1 MEKEIKLYTYVD
13 GINDTPFPNER
24 EQIVIANFK
33 YDANRMGD
41 APSIEATA
49 MHRLCLDNLWT
60 DNVYA
65 EFNGEK
71 YFIMN
76 TPSSNKSNED
86 ERYEHELILKSERE
100 VLNHVYFIDAV
111 QGDSGQ
117 DQVKSNS
124 TKVQFMGD
132 IKQFVERLNASLS
145 YTKMEYTAVIDEDI
159 TSEDKMVEFEDQY
172 VLQAL
177 QEIYNVYE
185 LPYYFDGKT
194 IHVGYEKNAITTPFK
209 YGYDEAL
216 LSVSK
221 ENANYKVVNRC
232 SGYGSEE
239 NIPYYYPNN
248 SPKGDASVKVVSGN
262 ISAGKFVIYDYEKFV
277 ANMSPTDTCS
287 VRKEQDGDIYKFV
300 WSVGGKDIELSDI
313 GIRLASGVIP
323 IGNESFTQTLEAQI
337 PYSQYL
343 MPPVY
348 RETKGKE
355 RFYNAK
361 NDTYPVP
368 DGEGYY
374 IFENEYSEK
383 NPDEMIVE
391 FSDIKPT
398 IKGITNSQGQRIDM
412 FLDFAYDQNDNDEVD
427 SEGNYVHP
435 YFFAKLRKTNGD
447 FGFNL
452 FDHASEDQTMQIS
465 FTSGVCGSCTFEI
478 GVGEETNQNI
488 VQVDDSGNLKRDENG
503 NVLWGNQSPQPR
515 QNDTGNYEVWI
526 ALKKDDTTYTNI
538 MPNVSM
544 DLKPSTSDKFVI
556 LGINLPQAYITAA
569 EEKLK
574 DSIIKYMFMNNS
586 EKFNFSIKFSRI
598 YFTEHPEV
606 LEKLNEN
613 ARLLVEYNGEE
624 YTFYVDNFTYSMDES
639 SSLPEIEVNLVDTL
653 TIGKNSLETAISGIK
668 QDILSTLG
676 GGDILK
682 QGLKYFLRKDT
693 DDVAKGKIT
702 FRKGIDVGSFS
713 SLVSGGT
720 FRIDADGKSYIEVDK
735 LLVRMKAIFEEL
747 QIKKVSYIGGEQ
759 YVTPASMEV
768 KRVEEGDTYYR
779 CYATEDDS
787 TPYEMEFAVGD
798 QALSKMADL
807 SSGTDVS
814 NRYYW
819 RLVSNVGKNYIDLS
833 KNDADSLSDIPQ
845 VGDIIVSLGNRSEKD
860 RQNAIIIS
868 SVSLDAPSIKML
880 QGIDSF
886 SLEGK
891 DMISQ
896 GFDTSTNRAFLKI
909 FGDLFAG
916 DPDNTTYIKYDSV
929 GKELEVKGKF
939 ITRGGTDIDTAL
951 SNIQDQIDG
960 NIETWFYDPEPTLEN
975 EPAVNWTTPTEK
987 DKHLGDLYY
996 SGEGKAYRFQKDG
1009 NSYIW
1014 KLIQD
1019 TDITKALE
1027 EAKKAQ
1033 EAASSAQN
1041 TANEAKESV
1050 SDLNT
1055 YVDGAFKDGV
1065 VTEAEAIAIEKY
1077 QNSVNETKKSVQ
1089 GTYNTLY
1096 SNVYLEG
1103 SAKTELKSA
1112 YDSLISS
1119 IDTLLSKISSA
1130 IADGKASVQEKNEV
1144 DIAYAAFNDKMEAYD
1159 TAVEKANKAIQ
1170 DKLKSYSDE
1179 AMDAIAGYEYL
1190 KEAFKNDTT
1199 IEGGVVS
1206 TSIVY
1211 TGYRNTQG
1219 KFVPM
1224 SGINGIYLEDASKS
1238 HGISYWAGGNLIDR
1252 ETYSNPED
1260 IPVDAATAVIR
1271 MDGSGY
1277 FANGNLTWTK
1287 EGILHADPLSFFV
1300 GEEMVGDIL
1309 KLFSPIYDE
1318 SDGTTVIGIQAKY
1331 PMMVA
1336 GGVTMYS
1343 GSPLTPSDIFKG
1355 LVLDPNTLKWNEKGQ
1370 LTVIG
1375 GTGSDFNESLMWTLL
1390 SNATTEQINISHL
1403 TDALTGYA
1411 TESWVSGKNY
1421 AVKATTLAGYGITD
1435 GINAVSVTGT
1445 GNAVTAAS
1453 ISGHILT
1460 LTKGSTF
1467 SLSGHKH
1474 AWTDI
1479 TSGKPSTLS
1488 GYGIT
1493 DAYTKTDADS
1503 RYVNVS
1509 GDTMTG
1515 VLTLGASSGIKGT
1528 SSSNMQIGL
1537 YTPQNI
1543 YLQTP
1548 GILYYSPKPG
1558 TNHKIWHAENDGHG
1572 SGLDADLLDG
1582 IHANGLLTALSTS
1595 SATNLS
1601 ITVGGT
1607 TKSITDLFANSAA
1620 KLETA
1625 RTLWGQSFDGTKNVS
1640 GDLISVGNITG
1651 SGTFSSANTKVSD
1664 SVYINGIRLHKTADG
1679 VITLEGNLAVT
1690 GGVTMYAIDPVSAS
1704 TVMDGVA
1711 VDGTTIA
1718 KVDGV
1723 LKVLNAGGGEA
1734 GSVAWGNV
1742 TGKPSV
1748 FSTNIANITDLH
1760 SSWDAVLKAQKPAWL
1775 TAVSIATISDLHANW
1790 DALLKAA
1797 PSAYVTRWPTFAE
1810 VTSKPSTLSGYG
1822 ITDAYTKTDS
1832 DSRYINT
1839 SGDTMTGNL
1848 YFNSSDYPFFNKSNS
1863 YAFYNISV
1871 NLESWSNNYFYPV
1884 KVTSNTPSFPLCTV
1898 SISSTSG
1905 SASLPLNNNSI
1916 RFMVRTGGWSDIGK
1930 RLIVLDHWTYSS
1942 SEITIYAIYLGEENG
1957 DCVVYLRG
1965 GVNYII
1971 SISGKDWISSSDS
1984 MLTNGNERYP
1994 KIDLSGNPTDGR
2006 SFARCYRAWSH
2017 SNGYGLGLHA
2027 ENSDKLGGVSSEY
2040 FMRTKSQ
2047 EGYYGMALPDG
2058 SDNNWIRTTSF
2069 GIIPY
2074 SSTVKS
2080 SLGTGQ
2086 WKFGEANIETIIST
2100 TTKASNWFR
2109 STGDTGWVN
2118 ETYGGGWYMTDGT
2131 WIRAYANKSITGYN
2145 IQGSGKVS
2153 ANSGMYVYGM
2163 YGSSWANGDG
2173 AYSVAVPSNANQT
2186 TLLLAYNGVNNNVT
2200 GSDRYFS
2207 IEVLNENN
2215 RNVRMIVQSSHLMEL
2230 TKSTVTIFGDLSV
2243 TGGGTFYSS
2252 DIRYKSI
2259 IQQTKLSLSDIA
2271 KAPSF
2276 VYHWNKEGMNC
2287 NRLNLGGSAQY
2298 TQSILPWAVEDNNG
2312 FLSMDYATVAY
2323 TFAVHTARHLL
2334 TYETRTDK
2342 KIKKLEREIVI
2353 LKKQLKKLG
2362 YEEVRTLDDQSV

>member
-13 GINDTPFPNER
+13 GINDAPFPNEQ

-86 ERYEHELILKSERE
+86 ERYEHQLILKSERE
-100 VLNHVYFIDAV
+100 ILNHVYFIDAV

-124 TKVQFMGD
+124 TKVQSMGD
-132 IKQFVERLNASLS
+132 IEQFVERLNASLS
-145 YTKMEYTAVIDEDI
+145 YTKMEYTAVIDEGI
-159 TSEDKMVEFEDQY
+159 TSEDKMVEFEDKY

-262 ISAGKFVIYDYEKFV
+262 ISAEKFVIYDYEKFV

-287 VRKEQDGDIYKFV
+287 VRKEQEGGIYKFV
-300 WSVGGKDIELSDI
+300 WSVGGTDIKLSDI

-323 IGNESFTQTLEAQI
+323 TGNESFTQTLEAQI

-361 NDTYPVP
+361 NDTYPIP

-398 IKGITNSQGQRIDM
+398 IKGITNSQGQRIDI

-435 YFFAKLRKTNGD
+435 YFFAKLRKTDGE

-478 GVGEETNQNI
+478 GVGEETSRNI
-488 VQVDDSGNLKRDENG
+488 VQIDDSGNLKRDENG
-503 NVLWGNQSPQPR
+503 NVLWKKQSPQPR
-515 QNDTGNYEVWI
+515 QNDTQNYEVWV
-526 ALKKDDTTYTNI
+526 ALKKDDTTYTNV
-538 MPNVSM
+538 MPNASM
-544 DLKPSTSDKFVI
+544 DLKPSTSDTFVI

-569 EEKLK
+569 ENTLK
-574 DSIIKYMFMNNS
+574 EEIIKYMWMNNS

-598 YFTEHPEV
+598 YFAEHPEV
-606 LEKLNEN
+606 LELLNEN
-613 ARLLVEYNGEE
+613 SRLIVEYNGNE
-624 YTFYVDNFTYSMDES
+624 YTFYVDNFTYTMDGS
-639 SSLPEIEVNLVDTL
+639 SPLPEIKANLVDTL
-653 TIGKNSLETAISGIK
+653 TIGKNSLETAISEIK

-693 DDVAKGKIT
+693 DDVAKGKIA
-702 FRKGIDVGSFS
+702 FKKGIDVGSFS

-747 QIKKVSYIGGEQ
+747 QIKKVSHIGGEQ

-845 VGDIIVSLGNRSEKD
+845 VGDTIVSLGNRSEKD

-996 SGEGKAYRFQKDG
+996 SGEGKAYRFQKDED
-1009 NSYIW
+1009 NYIW

-1103 SAKTELKSA
+1103 SPKTELKSA
-1112 YDSLISS
+1112 YNSLISS
-1119 IDTLLSKISSA
+1119 IDTLFSKISSA

-1144 DIAYAAFNDKMEAYD
+1144 DIAYASFNDKMEAYD
-1159 TAVEKANKAIQ
+1159 IAVEKANKAIQ

-1179 AMDAIAGYEYL
+1179 AMVAIAGYEYL

-1211 TGYRNTQG
+1211 TGYRNTQS

-1224 SGINGIYLEDASKS
+1224 SGINGVYLEDASKG
-1238 HGISYWAGGNLIDR
+1238 HGISYWAGGNIIDR

-1260 IPVDAATAVIR
+1260 IPADAATAVIR

-1287 EGILHADPLSFFV
+1287 EGILHANPLSFFV

-1309 KLFSPIYDE
+1309 KLFAPIYDE
-1318 SDGTTVIGIQAKY
+1318 SDGTTVIGIQARY

-1336 GGVTMYS
+1336 GGITMYS
-1343 GSPLTPSDIFKG
+1343 GTPLTPSDIFKG
-1355 LVLDPNTLKWNEKGQ
+1355 LVLDPNTLKWNENGQ

-1375 GTGSDFNESLMWTLL
+1375 GTGGDFNESLMWTLL
-1390 SNATTEQINISHL
+1390 NNATTEQINKTHL
-1403 TDALTGYA
+1403 TMALDNYPTKTG
-1411 TESWVSGKNY
+1411 SG
-1421 AVKATTLAGYGITD
+1421 ASGTWGI
-1435 GINAVSVTGT
+1435 GIT
-1445 GNAVTAAS
+1445 GNATTAS
-1453 ISGHILT
+1453 
-1460 LTKGSTF
+1460 K
-1467 SLSGHKH
+1467 
-1474 AWTDI
+1474 W
-1479 TSGKPSTLS
+1479 
-1488 GYGIT
+1488 
-1493 DAYTKTDADS
+1493 
-1503 RYVNVS
+1503 
-1509 GDTMTG
+1509 
-1515 VLTLGASSGIKGT
+1515 
-1528 SSSNMQIGL
+1528 
-1537 YTPQNI
+1537 
-1543 YLQTP
+1543 
-1548 GILYYSPKPG
+1548 
-1558 TNHKIWHAENDGHG
+1558 
-1572 SGLDADLLDG
+1572 
-1582 IHANGLLTALSTS
+1582 
-1595 SATNLS
+1595 
-1601 ITVGGT
+1601 
-1607 TKSITDLFANSAA
+1607 
-1620 KLETA
+1620 ETA
-1625 RTLWGQSFDGTKNVS
+1625 RTITLGSYLSGSVSLDGSENVMLNADVIGLTSQGNKTAVSGNTSPASGVRLYQVYNNGYPTPYGNLLSVKGGGAGELLLSWHNSNRIYYRSLRDNGDNWLGWNELAFITDNVASATKLQTASTLWGRSFDGTANIS
-1640 GDLISVGNITG
+1640 GDMTNVGWINNCLRINAKNNNNTTVIQGRGHSFIFGDSNLYAHVTYRFRPNYG
-1651 SGTFSSANTKVSD
+1651 SQGPTQS
-1664 SVYINGIRLHKTADG
+1664 SVYIENASAATNGDPTYTTTHYFRQDG
-1679 VITLEGNLAVT
+1679 AA
-1690 GGVTMYAIDPVSAS
+1690 YH
-1704 TVMDGVA
+1704 
-1711 VDGTTIA
+1711 
-1718 KVDGV
+1718 
-1723 LKVLNAGGGEA
+1723 
-1734 GSVAWGNV
+1734 SVALGV
-1742 TGKPSV
+1742 GREA
-1748 FSTNIANITDLH
+1748 TN
-1760 SSWDAVLKAQKPAWL
+1760 
-1775 TAVSIATISDLHANW
+1775 
-1790 DALLKAA
+1790 
-1797 PSAYVTRWPTFAE
+1797 
-1810 VTSKPSTLSGYG
+1810 YG
-1822 ITDAYTKTDS
+1822 IFT
-1832 DSRYINT
+1832 N
-1839 SGDTMTGNL
+1839 
-1848 YFNSSDYPFFNKSNS
+1848 
-1863 YAFYNISV
+1863 
-1871 NLESWSNNYFYPV
+1871 
-1884 KVTSNTPSFPLCTV
+1884 
-1898 SISSTSG
+1898 
-1905 SASLPLNNNSI
+1905 
-1916 RFMVRTGGWSDIGK
+1916 
-1930 RLIVLDHWTYSS
+1930 
-1942 SEITIYAIYLGEENG
+1942 TIYA
-1957 DCVVYLRG
+1957 
-1965 GVNYII
+1965 
-1971 SISGKDWISSSDS
+1971 SD
-1984 MLTNGNERYP
+1984 
-1994 KIDLSGNPTDGR
+1994 
-2006 SFARCYRAWSH
+2006 
-2017 SNGYGLGLHA
+2017 
-2027 ENSDKLGGVSSEY
+2027 
-2040 FMRTKSQ
+2040 
-2047 EGYYGMALPDG
+2047 
-2058 SDNNWIRTTSF
+2058 
-2069 GIIPY
+2069 
-2074 SSTVKS
+2074 
-2080 SLGTGQ
+2080 
-2086 WKFGEANIETIIST
+2086 
-2100 TTKASNWFR
+2100 WFR
-2109 STGDTGWVN
+2109 SEGNTGWLN
-2118 ETYGGGWYMTDGT
+2118 QTYGGGWYMTDST
-2131 WIRAYANKSITGYN
+2131 WIRAYNNKSIAGYN

-2153 ANSGMYVYGM
+2153 ANNGMYVYGM
-2163 YGSSWANGDG
+2163 YGSSWGSGDG
-2173 AYSVAVPSNANQT
+2173 AYGVAVPYNENQT
-2186 TLLLAYNGVNNNVT
+2186 PLLLAYNGANNNTT

-2207 IEVLNENN
+2207 IEVLNSGD
-2215 RNVRMIVQSSHLMEL
+2215 RNVRMFVQGQHVIEL
-2230 TKSTVTIFGDLSV
+2230 LPSKVTILKDLLV
-2243 TGGGTFYSS
+2243 EGGGTFYSS

-2259 IQQTKLSLSDIA
+2259 IQQTKLSLSNIA

-2276 VYHWNKEGMNC
+2276 VYHWNKEGMNYD
-2287 NRLNLGGSAQY
+2287 RLNLGGSAQY
-2298 TQSILPWAVEDNNG
+2298 TQSILPWAVEENNG

-2323 TFAVHTARHLL
+2323 TFSVHTARHLL

-2342 KIKKLEREIVI
+2342 KIKKLENRVKYLE
-2353 LKKQLKKLG
+2353 KQLKKLG
-2362 YEEVRTLDDQSV
+2362 YEEVRTLDDSGI

>member
-13 GINDTPFPNER
+13 GINDTPFPNEQ

-86 ERYEHELILKSERE
+86 ERYEHQLILKSERE

-145 YTKMEYTAVIDEDI
+145 YTKMEYTAVIDEGI

-232 SGYGSEE
+232 SGYGSED

-262 ISAGKFVIYDYEKFV
+262 ISADKFVIYDYEKFV

-287 VRKEQDGDIYKFV
+287 VRKVQEGDIYKFV
-300 WSVGGKDIELSDI
+300 WSAGGKDIELSDI

-323 IGNESFTQTLEAQI
+323 TGNESFTQTLEAQI

-361 NDTYPVP
+361 NDTYPIP

-374 IFENEYSEK
+374 TFENEYSEK

-435 YFFAKLRKTNGD
+435 YFFAKLRKTDGG

-503 NVLWGNQSPQPR
+503 NVLWENQSPQPR
-515 QNDTGNYEVWI
+515 QNDTQNYEVWI
-526 ALKKDDTTYTNI
+526 ALKKDDTTYTNV
-538 MPNVSM
+538 MPNASM
-544 DLKPSTSDKFVI
+544 DLKPSTSDTFVI

-569 EEKLK
+569 ENKLK
-574 DSIIKYMFMNNS
+574 EEIIKYMWMNNS

-598 YFTEHPEV
+598 YFAEHPEV
-606 LEKLNEN
+606 LELLNEN
-613 ARLLVEYNGEE
+613 SRLIVEYNGTE
-624 YTFYVDNFTYSMDES
+624 YTFYVDNFTYTMDGS

-653 TIGKNSLETAISGIK
+653 TIGKNSLETAISEIK

-676 GGDILK
+676 GGDFLK

-702 FRKGIDVGSFS
+702 FRKGIDVGAFS

-747 QIKKVSYIGGEQ
+747 QIKKVSHIGGEQ

-787 TPYEMEFAVGD
+787 TPCEMEFAVGD

-845 VGDIIVSLGNRSEKD
+845 VGDTIVSLGNRSEKD

-916 DPDNTTYIKYDSV
+916 DPDNTTYIKYDSA
-929 GKELEVKGKF
+929 GKQLEIKGKF

-960 NIETWFYDPEPTLEN
+960 NIETWFYDPEPTLDN
-975 EPAVNWTTPTEK
+975 EPAINWNTPTEK

-1009 NSYIW
+1009 DNYIW

-1041 TANEAKESV
+1041 TANEVKESV

-1103 SAKTELKSA
+1103 SPKTELKSA

-1224 SGINGIYLEDASKS
+1224 SGINGVYLEDASKG
-1238 HGISYWAGGNLIDR
+1238 HGISYWAGGNIIDR

-1260 IPVDAATAVIR
+1260 IPADAATAVIR

-1309 KLFSPIYDE
+1309 KLFAPIYDE

-1355 LVLDPNTLKWNEKGQ
+1355 LALDPNTLKWDEKGR

-1390 SNATTEQINISHL
+1390 NNATTEQINKSHL
-1403 TDALTGYA
+1403 TTALTGYA

-1435 GINAVSVTGT
+1435 GVNDVSVTGT
-1445 GNAVTAAS
+1445 GNAITDAS
-1453 ISGHILT
+1453 VKGHILT

-1474 AWTDI
+1474 AWADI
-1479 TSGKPSTLS
+1479 TSGKPTTLS

-1493 DAYTKTDADS
+1493 DAYTKTESDS
-1503 RYVNVS
+1503 KYP
-1509 GDTMTG
+1509 TKTG
-1515 VLTLGASSGIKGT
+1515 SGASGTWGINVTGNAG
-1528 SSSNMQIGL
+1528 SS
-1537 YTPQNI
+1537 TK
-1543 YLQTP
+1543 LQ
-1548 GILYYSPKPG
+1548 
-1558 TNHKIWHAENDGHG
+1558 
-1572 SGLDADLLDG
+1572 
-1582 IHANGLLTALSTS
+1582 
-1595 SATNLS
+1595 
-1601 ITVGGT
+1601 
-1607 TKSITDLFANSAA
+1607 
-1620 KLETA
+1620 TA
-1625 RTLWGQSFDGTKNVS
+1625 RTLWGQNFNGTQNVS
-1640 GDLISVGNITG
+1640 GNMSNVGKISANGEIIT
-1651 SGTFSSANTKVSD
+1651 SSAD
-1664 SVYINGIRLHKTADG
+1664 SFRAVYGSYGFLIRNDGASTYFLHTNKDDPYGGWNNNRPIIIDNASGRISINSALDVGSVTTFYNK
-1679 VITLEGNLAVT
+1679 VT
-1690 GGVTMYAIDPVSAS
+1690 GT
-1704 TVMDGVA
+1704 
-1711 VDGTTIA
+1711 
-1718 KVDGV
+1718 
-1723 LKVLNAGGGEA
+1723 
-1734 GSVAWGNV
+1734 
-1742 TGKPSV
+1742 
-1748 FSTNIANITDLH
+1748 
-1760 SSWDAVLKAQKPAWL
+1760 
-1775 TAVSIATISDLHANW
+1775 
-1790 DALLKAA
+1790 
-1797 PSAYVTRWPTFAE
+1797 
-1810 VTSKPSTLSGYG
+1810 
-1822 ITDAYTKTDS
+1822 
-1832 DSRYINT
+1832 
-1839 SGDTMTGNL
+1839 
-1848 YFNSSDYPFFNKSNS
+1848 
-1863 YAFYNISV
+1863 
-1871 NLESWSNNYFYPV
+1871 
-1884 KVTSNTPSFPLCTV
+1884 
-1898 SISSTSG
+1898 SISC
-1905 SASLPLNNNSI
+1905 
-1916 RFMVRTGGWSDIGK
+1916 SDW
-1930 RLIVLDHWTYSS
+1930 H
-1942 SEITIYAIYLGEENG
+1942 
-1957 DCVVYLRG
+1957 
-1965 GVNYII
+1965 
-1971 SISGKDWISSSDS
+1971 
-1984 MLTNGNERYP
+1984 
-1994 KIDLSGNPTDGR
+1994 
-2006 SFARCYRAWSH
+2006 
-2017 SNGYGLGLHA
+2017 
-2027 ENSDKLGGVSSEY
+2027 
-2040 FMRTKSQ
+2040 
-2047 EGYYGMALPDG
+2047 
-2058 SDNNWIRTTSF
+2058 
-2069 GIIPY
+2069 
-2074 SSTVKS
+2074 
-2080 SLGTGQ
+2080 
-2086 WKFGEANIETIIST
+2086 
-2100 TTKASNWFR
+2100 R
-2109 STGDTGWVN
+2109 STGQTGWVN
-2118 ETYGGGWYMTDGT
+2118 DSYGGGIYMADAT
-2131 WIRAYANKSITGYN
+2131 WVRVWNGKGFLCENTIESSYKLSARQLVNVYGALGYGW
-2145 IQGSGKVS
+2145 GSGQ
-2153 ANSGMYVYGM
+2153 A
-2163 YGSSWANGDG
+2163 AFQ
-2173 AYSVAVPSNANQT
+2173 VAIPTNENQT
-2186 TLLLAYNGVNNNVT
+2186 PILLAYNGVNGNQT
-2200 GSDRYFS
+2200 GNDRYFA
-2207 IEVLNENN
+2207 IEVLNTGLRDVHFNVSGKET
-2215 RNVRMIVQSSHLMEL
+2215 VRMRANYFEVN
-2230 TKSTVTIFGDLSV
+2230 GDILA
-2243 TGGGTFYSS
+2243 TGGTTFYGS

-2259 IQQTKLSLSDIA
+2259 IHPVMLLALNKIA
-2271 KAPSF
+2271 EAPSF
-2276 VYHWNKEGMNC
+2276 VYRWNRPNMNQ

-2298 TQSILPWAVEDNNG
+2298 TQSVLPWAVEDNDN

-2334 TYETRTDK
+2334 TYESRTDK

-2362 YEEVRTLDDQSV
+2362 YEEVRTLDDSGI

>member
-13 GINDTPFPNER
+13 GINDTPFPNEQ

-111 QGDSGQ
+111 QEDSGV

-145 YTKMEYTAVIDEDI
+145 YTKMEYMAVIDEGI

-177 QEIYNVYE
+177 QEIYNVYG
-185 LPYYFDGKT
+185 LPYYFVGKT
-194 IHVGYEKNAITTPFK
+194 IHVGYEQNAITETMK
-209 YGYDEAL
+209 YGAEEAL

-232 SGYGSEE
+232 SGYGSED

-323 IGNESFTQTLEAQI
+323 TGNESFTQTLEAQI

-374 IFENEYSEK
+374 TFENEYSEK

-427 SEGNYVHP
+427 EEGNYIHP

-503 NVLWGNQSPQPR
+503 NVLWENQSPQPR
-515 QNDTGNYEVWI
+515 QNDTQNYEVWI

-574 DSIIKYMFMNNS
+574 DSIIKYMWMNNS

-598 YFTEHPEV
+598 YFAEHPEV
-606 LEKLNEN
+606 LELLNEN
-613 ARLLVEYNGEE
+613 SRLIVEYNGTE
-624 YTFYVDNFTYSMDES
+624 YTFYVDNFTYTMDGS

-653 TIGKNSLETAISGIK
+653 TIGKNSLETAISEIK

-747 QIKKVSYIGGEQ
+747 QIKKVSHIGGEQ

-845 VGDIIVSLGNRSEKD
+845 VGDTIVSLGNRSEKD

-1009 NSYIW
+1009 NSCIW

-1238 HGISYWAGGNLIDR
+1238 HGISYWAGGNIIDR

-1260 IPVDAATAVIR
+1260 IPADAATAVIR

-1309 KLFSPIYDE
+1309 KLFAPIYDE

-1435 GINAVSVTGT
+1435 APTKTGSGASGTWGIAIT
-1445 GNAVTAAS
+1445 GNAGTA
-1453 ISGHILT
+1453 
-1460 LTKGSTF
+1460 TK
-1467 SLSGHKH
+1467 
-1474 AWTDI
+1474 
-1479 TSGKPSTLS
+1479 
-1488 GYGIT
+1488 
-1493 DAYTKTDADS
+1493 
-1503 RYVNVS
+1503 
-1509 GDTMTG
+1509 
-1515 VLTLGASSGIKGT
+1515 
-1528 SSSNMQIGL
+1528 
-1537 YTPQNI
+1537 
-1543 YLQTP
+1543 LQ
-1548 GILYYSPKPG
+1548 
-1558 TNHKIWHAENDGHG
+1558 
-1572 SGLDADLLDG
+1572 
-1582 IHANGLLTALSTS
+1582 
-1595 SATNLS
+1595 
-1601 ITVGGT
+1601 
-1607 TKSITDLFANSAA
+1607 
-1620 KLETA
+1620 TA
-1625 RTLWGQSFDGTKNVS
+1625 RTLWGRSFDGTGNVS
-1640 GDLISVGNITG
+1640 GEISTCTRLRNSDESPLYLGNSNNASWVYTQDIASHNGVENWAIGITG
-1651 SGTFSSANTKVSD
+1651 
-1664 SVYINGIRLHKTADG
+1664 TAWFKNVNIGYAHPATGNYLLNVDG
-1679 VITLEGNLAVT
+1679 VISCSAYTGRNIRIECDNAGNNLEARASEINNYNGKLYLQYDT
-1690 GGVTMYAIDPVSAS
+1690 SQDLICCKGGGRVGIGIDVPNAKLHVIGAIYTSEIVSAYGYTGNHVRIECDNNGS
-1704 TVMDGVA
+1704 NTAARIDEVNNYMAPLYLQHNTGNNLICCNGGGNVGI
-1711 VDGTTIA
+1711 GTTSPAA
-1718 KVDGV
+1718 KLDVNGDIFCKSIESTYTSTANEEFSIDRSNLWCKAVPVIPNYKYRYV
-1723 LKVLNAGGGEA
+1723 LGWQDRMAGG
-1734 GSVAWGNV
+1734 W
-1742 TGKPSV
+1742 T
-1748 FSTNIANITDLH
+1748 T
-1760 SSWDAVLKAQKPAWL
+1760 
-1775 TAVSIATISDLHANW
+1775 
-1790 DALLKAA
+1790 
-1797 PSAYVTRWPTFAE
+1797 
-1810 VTSKPSTLSGYG
+1810 GYG
-1822 ITDAYTKTDS
+1822 IGTYRSNDGSWGSMTFEVCQYETSKTRKAQLEIRGRD
-1832 DSRYINT
+1832 NVLWF
-1839 SGDTMTGNL
+1839 SGD
-1848 YFNSSDYPFFNKSNS
+1848 
-1863 YAFYNISV
+1863 I
-1871 NLESWSNNYFYPV
+1871 
-1884 KVTSNTPSFPLCTV
+1884 
-1898 SISSTSG
+1898 
-1905 SASLPLNNNSI
+1905 
-1916 RFMVRTGGWSDIGK
+1916 
-1930 RLIVLDHWTYSS
+1930 
-1942 SEITIYAIYLGEENG
+1942 
-1957 DCVVYLRG
+1957 
-1965 GVNYII
+1965 
-1971 SISGKDWISSSDS
+1971 
-1984 MLTNGNERYP
+1984 LT
-1994 KIDLSGNPTDGR
+1994 
-2006 SFARCYRAWSH
+2006 
-2017 SNGYGLGLHA
+2017 
-2027 ENSDKLGGVSSEY
+2027 
-2040 FMRTKSQ
+2040 
-2047 EGYYGMALPDG
+2047 EG
-2058 SDNNWIRTTSF
+2058 
-2069 GIIPY
+2069 
-2074 SSTVKS
+2074 
-2080 SLGTGQ
+2080 
-2086 WKFGEANIETIIST
+2086 
-2100 TTKASNWFR
+2100 
-2109 STGDTGWVN
+2109 
-2118 ETYGGGWYMTDGT
+2118 
-2131 WIRAYANKSITGYN
+2131 
-2145 IQGSGKVS
+2145 
-2153 ANSGMYVYGM
+2153 
-2163 YGSSWANGDG
+2163 GSS
-2173 AYSVAVPSNANQT
+2173 
-2186 TLLLAYNGVNNNVT
+2186 
-2200 GSDRYFS
+2200 
-2207 IEVLNENN
+2207 
-2215 RNVRMIVQSSHLMEL
+2215 
-2230 TKSTVTIFGDLSV
+2230 
-2243 TGGGTFYSS
+2243 FYGS

-2259 IQQTKLSLSDIA
+2259 TQQVKLSLSDIA

-2276 VYHWNKEGMNC
+2276 VYHWNREGMKC
-2287 NRLNLGGSAQY
+2287 DRLNLGGSAQY
-2298 TQSILPWAVEDNNG
+2298 TQSVLPWAVEDNSN
-2312 FLSMDYATVAY
+2312 FLMMDYATVAY
-2323 TFAVHTARHLL
+2323 TFAVHTARHLQN
-2334 TYETRTDK
+2334 YETRTDK
-2342 KIKKLEREIVI
+2342 KIKKLENRVKYLE
-2353 LKKQLKKLG
+2353 KQLKKLG
-2362 YEEVRTLDDQSV
+2362 YEEASIVDDSGI

>member
-1 MEKEIKLYTYVD
+1 MEKEIKLYTYID
-13 GINDTPFPNER
+13 GINDTPFPNEQ

-86 ERYEHELILKSERE
+86 ERYEHQLILKSERE

-132 IKQFVERLNASLS
+132 IRQFVERLNASLS
-145 YTKMEYTAVIDEDI
+145 YTKMEYTAVIDEGI

-262 ISAGKFVIYDYEKFV
+262 ISADKFVIYDYEKFV

-300 WSVGGKDIELSDI
+300 WSVSGKDIELSDI

-323 IGNESFTQTLEAQI
+323 TGNESFTQTLEAQI

-361 NDTYPVP
+361 NDTYPIP

-435 YFFAKLRKTNGD
+435 YFFAKLRKTNGE

-452 FDHASEDQTMQIS
+452 FDHASEGQTMQIS

-503 NVLWGNQSPQPR
+503 NVLWENQSPQPR
-515 QNDTGNYEVWI
+515 QNDTQNYEVWI
-526 ALKKDDTTYTNI
+526 ALKKDDTTYTNV
-538 MPNVSM
+538 MPNASM
-544 DLKPSTSDKFVI
+544 DLKPSTSDTFVI

-569 EEKLK
+569 ENKLK
-574 DSIIKYMFMNNS
+574 EEIIKYMWMNNS

-598 YFTEHPEV
+598 YFAEHPEV
-606 LEKLNEN
+606 LELLNEN
-613 ARLLVEYNGEE
+613 SRLIVEYNGTE
-624 YTFYVDNFTYSMDES
+624 YTFYVDNFTYTMDGS

-653 TIGKNSLETAISGIK
+653 TIGKNSLETAISEIK

-693 DDVAKGKIT
+693 DDVAKGKIA

-747 QIKKVSYIGGEQ
+747 QIKKVSHIGGEQ

-833 KNDADSLSDIPQ
+833 KNDADSMSDIPQ
-845 VGDIIVSLGNRSEKD
+845 VGDTIVSLGNRSEKD

-891 DMISQ
+891 DIISQ

-916 DPDNTTYIKYDSV
+916 DPDNTTYIKYDSA
-929 GKELEVKGKF
+929 GKQLEIKGKF
-939 ITRGGTDIDTAL
+939 ITRGGTDIDTTL

-960 NIETWFYDPEPTLEN
+960 NIETWFYNPEPTLDN
-975 EPAVNWTTPTEK
+975 EPAVNWTTSTEK

-996 SGEGKAYRFQKDG
+996 SGEGKAYRFQKEGD
-1009 NSYIW
+1009 NYVW

-1103 SAKTELKSA
+1103 SQKTELKSA

-1224 SGINGIYLEDASKS
+1224 SGINGVYLEDASKG
-1238 HGISYWAGGNLIDR
+1238 HGISYWAGGNIIDR

-1260 IPVDAATAVIR
+1260 IPADAATAVIR

-1309 KLFSPIYDE
+1309 KLFAPIYDK

-1390 SNATTEQINISHL
+1390 NNATTEQINKSHL
-1403 TDALTGYA
+1403 TTALTGYA
-1411 TESWVSGKNY
+1411 TESWVTGKGYITSSALNGYATESWVTSKNY

-1460 LTKGSTF
+1460 LSKGSTF
-1467 SLSGHKH
+1467 SLEGHKH
-1474 AWTDI
+1474 AWADI
-1479 TSGKPSTLS
+1479 TSGKPTTLA

-1493 DAYTKTDADS
+1493 DAPTKTGS
-1503 RYVNVS
+1503 
-1509 GDTMTG
+1509 
-1515 VLTLGASSGIKGT
+1515 GASGTWGIGITGNAGSASK
-1528 SSSNMQIGL
+1528 
-1537 YTPQNI
+1537 
-1543 YLQTP
+1543 LQTP
-1548 GILYYSPKPG
+1548 RS
-1558 TNHKIWHAENDGHG
+1558 
-1572 SGLDADLLDG
+1572 
-1582 IHANGLLTALSTS
+1582 
-1595 SATNLS
+1595 
-1601 ITVGGT
+1601 
-1607 TKSITDLFANSAA
+1607 
-1620 KLETA
+1620 
-1625 RTLWGQSFDGTKNVS
+1625 LWGNDFDGT
-1640 GDLISVGNITG
+1640 GPITG
-1651 SGTFSSANTKVSD
+1651 KIIAS
-1664 SVYINGIRLHKTADG
+1664 NGIYLPYTQK
-1679 VITLEGNLAVT
+1679 ITNQFGDIL
-1690 GGVTMYAIDPVSAS
+1690 
-1704 TVMDGVA
+1704 
-1711 VDGTTIA
+1711 
-1718 KVDGV
+1718 
-1723 LKVLNAGGGEA
+1723 
-1734 GSVAWGNV
+1734 
-1742 TGKPSV
+1742 
-1748 FSTNIANITDLH
+1748 
-1760 SSWDAVLKAQKPAWL
+1760 
-1775 TAVSIATISDLHANW
+1775 
-1790 DALLKAA
+1790 
-1797 PSAYVTRWPTFAE
+1797 
-1810 VTSKPSTLSGYG
+1810 
-1822 ITDAYTKTDS
+1822 KTDY
-1832 DSRYINT
+1832 D
-1839 SGDTMTGNL
+1839 
-1848 YFNSSDYPFFNKSNS
+1848 NSSDYNDYFEITAIGSNKIGKSLTGGNSGLLTWGGNRFIFNS
-1863 YAFYNISV
+1863 YGVGWYAEDGEWMRTYNSLYVPKNIQCKGNIDCNSNV
-1871 NLESWSNNYFYPV
+1871 NCQTLKAYALDIAYGTNFKFVRMSWNG
-1884 KVTSNTPSFPLCTV
+1884 TSGDVASFFVPG
-1898 SISSTSG
+1898 STSQWFTMELRSNG
-1905 SASLPLNNNSI
+1905 
-1916 RFMVRTGGWSDIGK
+1916 
-1930 RLIVLDHWTYSS
+1930 VLY
-1942 SEITIYAIYLGEENG
+1942 
-1957 DCVVYLRG
+1957 
-1965 GVNYII
+1965 
-1971 SISGKDWISSSDS
+1971 
-1984 MLTNGNERYP
+1984 TNGN
-1994 KIDLSGNPTDGR
+1994 I
-2006 SFARCYRAWSH
+2006 
-2017 SNGYGLGLHA
+2017 
-2027 ENSDKLGGVSSEY
+2027 
-2040 FMRTKSQ
+2040 
-2047 EGYYGMALPDG
+2047 
-2058 SDNNWIRTTSF
+2058 
-2069 GIIPY
+2069 
-2074 SSTVKS
+2074 
-2080 SLGTGQ
+2080 
-2086 WKFGEANIETIIST
+2086 
-2100 TTKASNWFR
+2100 
-2109 STGDTGWVN
+2109 
-2118 ETYGGGWYMTDGT
+2118 
-2131 WIRAYANKSITGYN
+2131 
-2145 IQGSGKVS
+2145 
-2153 ANSGMYVYGM
+2153 
-2163 YGSSWANGDG
+2163 
-2173 AYSVAVPSNANQT
+2173 
-2186 TLLLAYNGVNNNVT
+2186 LA
-2200 GSDRYFS
+2200 
-2207 IEVLNENN
+2207 
-2215 RNVRMIVQSSHLMEL
+2215 
-2230 TKSTVTIFGDLSV
+2230 
-2243 TGGGTFYSS
+2243 TGGATFYGS

-2259 IQQTKLSLSDIA
+2259 TQQVNLSLLDIA

-2276 VYHWNKEGMNC
+2276 VYRWNKKGMKRD
-2287 NRLNLGGSAQY
+2287 RLNLGGSAQY
-2298 TQSILPWAVEDNNG
+2298 TQSILPWAVEDNDN

-2334 TYETRTDK
+2334 TYESRTDK
-2342 KIKKLEREIVI
+2342 KIKKLENRVKYLE
-2353 LKKQLKKLG
+2353 KQLKKLG

>member
-86 ERYEHELILKSERE
+86 ERYEHQLILKSERE

-117 DQVKSNS
+117 DQVKSNN

-145 YTKMEYTAVIDEDI
+145 YTKMEYMAVIDEGI

-232 SGYGSEE
+232 SGYGSED

-262 ISAGKFVIYDYEKFV
+262 ISVDKFVIYDYEKFV

-323 IGNESFTQTLEAQI
+323 TGNESFTQTLEAQI

-368 DGEGYY
+368 DGEGFY

-398 IKGITNSQGQRIDM
+398 IKGVTNSQGQRIDM

-435 YFFAKLRKTNGD
+435 YFFAKLRKTDGE

-452 FDHASEDQTMQIS
+452 FDHASEDQTMHIS

-503 NVLWGNQSPQPR
+503 NVLWENQSPQPR
-515 QNDTGNYEVWI
+515 QNDTENYEVWI

-613 ARLLVEYNGEE
+613 ARLLVEYNGTE
-624 YTFYVDNFTYSMDES
+624 YTFYVDNFTYTMDGS

-653 TIGKNSLETAISGIK
+653 TIGKNSLETAISEIK

-682 QGLKYFLRKDT
+682 QGLRYFLRKDT

-747 QIKKVSYIGGEQ
+747 QIKKVSHIGGEQ

-833 KNDADSLSDIPQ
+833 KNDSDSLSDIPQ
-845 VGDIIVSLGNRSEKD
+845 VGDTIVSLGNRSEKD

-868 SVSLDAPSIKML
+868 SVSLDAPSIKIL

-929 GKELEVKGKF
+929 RKELEVKGKF

-1238 HGISYWAGGNLIDR
+1238 HGISYWAGGNIIDR

-1260 IPVDAATAVIR
+1260 IPADAATAVIR

-1435 GINAVSVTGT
+1435 GVNDVSVTGT
-1445 GNAVTAAS
+1445 GNAVTDAS
-1453 ISGHILT
+1453 VKGHILT

-1474 AWTDI
+1474 AWSDI

-1493 DAYTKTDADS
+1493 DAYTKADADG

-1515 VLTLGASSGIKGT
+1515 DLHI
-1528 SSSNMQIGL
+1528 
-1537 YTPQNI
+1537 QNI
-1543 YLQTP
+1543 IGNGDIQT
-1548 GILYYSPKPG
+1548 GMY
-1558 TNHKIWHAENDGHG
+1558 
-1572 SGLDADLLDG
+1572 
-1582 IHANGLLTALSTS
+1582 
-1595 SATNLS
+1595 
-1601 ITVGGT
+1601 V
-1607 TKSITDLFANSAA
+1607 
-1620 KLETA
+1620 
-1625 RTLWGQSFDGTKNVS
+1625 SFNVS
-1640 GDLISVGNITG
+1640 GNTAYLTNNQANGKVVLETKGIQPLIRIGSNDYSIYAANNANKSDVNWTCKGLNTYGSVVVNATKKYTISPTVDGFDIVSTGNISPHYITDFGVYQGSPGSGIPILFCASNQKVGIGNTNPAYKLDVTGDARITQNLRSDRIYTTSHITGNISGKTYLSNGVFESAVGSTVVSGDAAHCHMLWADKLSNGYLTRYAIGSARDGNSQWGRMYLAVGN
-1651 SGTFSSANTKVSD
+1651 N
-1664 SVYINGIRLHKTADG
+1664 
-1679 VITLEGNLAVT
+1679 
-1690 GGVTMYAIDPVSAS
+1690 
-1704 TVMDGVA
+1704 
-1711 VDGTTIA
+1711 
-1718 KVDGV
+1718 
-1723 LKVLNAGGGEA
+1723 
-1734 GSVAWGNV
+1734 
-1742 TGKPSV
+1742 
-1748 FSTNIANITDLH
+1748 
-1760 SSWDAVLKAQKPAWL
+1760 
-1775 TAVSIATISDLHANW
+1775 
-1790 DALLKAA
+1790 
-1797 PSAYVTRWPTFAE
+1797 
-1810 VTSKPSTLSGYG
+1810 
-1822 ITDAYTKTDS
+1822 
-1832 DSRYINT
+1832 
-1839 SGDTMTGNL
+1839 
-1848 YFNSSDYPFFNKSNS
+1848 
-1863 YAFYNISV
+1863 
-1871 NLESWSNNYFYPV
+1871 
-1884 KVTSNTPSFPLCTV
+1884 
-1898 SISSTSG
+1898 
-1905 SASLPLNNNSI
+1905 
-1916 RFMVRTGGWSDIGK
+1916 
-1930 RLIVLDHWTYSS
+1930 
-1942 SEITIYAIYLGEENG
+1942 ENG
-1957 DCVVYLRG
+1957 DVLGSVLYLYGRG
-1965 GVNYII
+1965 LIQAHSDFEIVGSQTLTFKRSTAGYDIVSTGNFAPHYITEFAI
-1971 SISGKDWISSSDS
+1971 YKGSYGSGSLV
-1984 MLTNGNERYP
+1984 MFCNA
-1994 KIDLSGNPTDGR
+1994 SGNVGIGTQPSAKLHVAGDILATGGSSFYGSDKRAKTITGLVNLSLKQICEAPTIRFRWNGWHLKDDGR
-2006 SFARCYRAWSH
+2006 NH
-2017 SNGYGLGLHA
+2017 I
-2027 ENSDKLGGVSSEY
+2027 GG
-2040 FMRTKSQ
+2040 
-2047 EGYYGMALPDG
+2047 
-2058 SDNNWIRTTSF
+2058 I
-2069 GIIPY
+2069 
-2074 SSTVKS
+2074 
-2080 SLGTGQ
+2080 
-2086 WKFGEANIETIIST
+2086 
-2100 TTKASNWFR
+2100 
-2109 STGDTGWVN
+2109 
-2118 ETYGGGWYMTDGT
+2118 
-2131 WIRAYANKSITGYN
+2131 
-2145 IQGSGKVS
+2145 
-2153 ANSGMYVYGM
+2153 
-2163 YGSSWANGDG
+2163 
-2173 AYSVAVPSNANQT
+2173 
-2186 TLLLAYNGVNNNVT
+2186 
-2200 GSDRYFS
+2200 
-2207 IEVLNENN
+2207 
-2215 RNVRMIVQSSHLMEL
+2215 
-2230 TKSTVTIFGDLSV
+2230 
-2243 TGGGTFYSS
+2243 
-2252 DIRYKSI
+2252 
-2259 IQQTKLSLSDIA
+2259 
-2271 KAPSF
+2271 
-2276 VYHWNKEGMNC
+2276 
-2287 NRLNLGGSAQY
+2287 AQY
-2298 TQSILPWAVEDNNG
+2298 INDILPECVIGQKDN

-2334 TYETRTDK
+2334 TYESRTDK
-2342 KIKKLEREIVI
+2342 KIKKLENRVKYLE
-2353 LKKQLKKLG
+2353 KQLKKLG
-2362 YEEVRTLDDQSV
+2362 HEEASIVDDSSI

>member
-111 QGDSGQ
+111 QGDSGL

-145 YTKMEYTAVIDEDI
+145 YTKMEYTAVIDEGI

-248 SPKGDASVKVVSGN
+248 SPKGDASVRVVSGN
-262 ISAGKFVIYDYEKFV
+262 ISADKFVIYDYEKFV

-287 VRKEQDGDIYKFV
+287 VRKEQEGDIYKFV
-300 WSVGGKDIELSDI
+300 WSVGEKDIELSDI
-313 GIRLASGVIP
+313 GVRLASGVIP
-323 IGNESFTQTLEAQI
+323 TGNESFTQTLEAQI

-368 DGEGYY
+368 DGENYY

-435 YFFAKLRKTNGD
+435 YFFAKLRKTDGE

-452 FDHASEDQTMQIS
+452 FDHASENQTMQIS

-503 NVLWGNQSPQPR
+503 NVLWENQSPQPR
-515 QNDTGNYEVWI
+515 QNDTQNYEVWI
-526 ALKKDDTTYTNI
+526 ALKKDDTTYTNV
-538 MPNVSM
+538 MPNASM
-544 DLKPSTSDKFVI
+544 YLKPSTSDTFVI

-569 EEKLK
+569 EKTLK
-574 DSIIKYMFMNNS
+574 EEIIKYMWMNNS

-598 YFTEHPEV
+598 YFAEHPEV
-606 LEKLNEN
+606 LELLNEN
-613 ARLLVEYNGEE
+613 SRLIVEYNGTE
-624 YTFYVDNFTYSMDES
+624 YTFYVDNFTYTMDGS

-653 TIGKNSLETAISGIK
+653 TIGKNSLETAISEIK

-845 VGDIIVSLGNRSEKD
+845 VGDVIVSLGNRSEKD

-1009 NSYIW
+1009 DSYIW

-1211 TGYRNTQG
+1211 TGHRNTQG

-1224 SGINGIYLEDASKS
+1224 SGINGVYLEDASKG
-1238 HGISYWAGGNLIDR
+1238 HGISYWAGGNIIDR

-1260 IPVDAATAVIR
+1260 IPADAATAVIR

-1309 KLFSPIYDE
+1309 KLFAPIYDE

-1411 TESWVSGKNY
+1411 TESWVTGKNY
-1421 AVKATTLAGYGITD
+1421 AVKSTTLSGYGITD

-1453 ISGHILT
+1453 ISGHTLT

-1474 AWTDI
+1474 AWADI
-1479 TSGKPSTLS
+1479 TSGKPT
-1488 GYGIT
+1488 
-1493 DAYTKTDADS
+1493 
-1503 RYVNVS
+1503 
-1509 GDTMTG
+1509 
-1515 VLTLGASSGIKGT
+1515 
-1528 SSSNMQIGL
+1528 
-1537 YTPQNI
+1537 
-1543 YLQTP
+1543 
-1548 GILYYSPKPG
+1548 
-1558 TNHKIWHAENDGHG
+1558 
-1572 SGLDADLLDG
+1572 
-1582 IHANGLLTALSTS
+1582 
-1595 SATNLS
+1595 
-1601 ITVGGT
+1601 
-1607 TKSITDLFANSAA
+1607 
-1620 KLETA
+1620 
-1625 RTLWGQSFDGTKNVS
+1625 
-1640 GDLISVGNITG
+1640 
-1651 SGTFSSANTKVSD
+1651 
-1664 SVYINGIRLHKTADG
+1664 
-1679 VITLEGNLAVT
+1679 
-1690 GGVTMYAIDPVSAS
+1690 
-1704 TVMDGVA
+1704 
-1711 VDGTTIA
+1711 
-1718 KVDGV
+1718 
-1723 LKVLNAGGGEA
+1723 
-1734 GSVAWGNV
+1734 
-1742 TGKPSV
+1742 
-1748 FSTNIANITDLH
+1748 
-1760 SSWDAVLKAQKPAWL
+1760 
-1775 TAVSIATISDLHANW
+1775 
-1790 DALLKAA
+1790 
-1797 PSAYVTRWPTFAE
+1797 
-1810 VTSKPSTLSGYG
+1810 TLSGYG

-1832 DSRYINT
+1832 DNRYVNV

-1848 YFNSSDYPFFNKSNS
+1848 YFNSSDYPFFNKRNS
-1863 YAFYNISV
+1863 YAFYNISL
-1871 NLESWSNNYFYPV
+1871 NLESRSNNYFYPV

-1905 SASLPLNNNSI
+1905 SASIPLNNNSI
-1916 RFMVRTGGWSDIGK
+1916 RFMVRSGGWGDTGK
-1930 RLIVLDHWTYSS
+1930 RLIVLDHWAYSS
-1942 SEITIYAIYLGEENG
+1942 SEITIYAIYLGEEDG

-1965 GVNYII
+1965 GVNYTI
-1971 SISGKDWISSSDS
+1971 SVFGRDWISSSDTI
-1984 MLTNGNERYP
+1984 LINGNEKYP

-2006 SFARCYRAWSH
+2006 SFARCYRAWVH
-2017 SNGYGLGLHA
+2017 SNGYGLGLQA

-2040 FMRTKSQ
+2040 FMRTKFQ

-2058 SDNNWIRTTSF
+2058 SDTTWIRTSSY

-2074 SSTVKS
+2074 SATIKS
-2080 SLGTGQ
+2080 SLGTDQ
-2086 WKFGEANIETIIST
+2086 WRFGNAYIENVHTI
-2100 TTKASNWFR
+2100 TTKASDWFR
-2109 STGDTGWVN
+2109 STGNTGWLN
-2118 ETYGGGWYMTDGT
+2118 ETYGGGWYMTDSA
-2131 WIRAYANKSITGYN
+2131 WIRAYANKSIAGYN

-2153 ANSGMYVYGM
+2153 ANMGMFVYGM
-2163 YGSSWANGDG
+2163 SGSSWGTGDG
-2173 AYSVAVPSNANQT
+2173 AYSVAVPNNENQT
-2186 TLLLAYNGVNNNVT
+2186 TLLLAYNGTNNNVT

-2207 IEVLNENN
+2207 IEVLNGEN
-2215 RNVRMIVQSSHLMEL
+2215 RNVRMIVQSSHLMDL
-2230 TKSTVTIFGDLSV
+2230 TKSTVTIFGDLLV

-2259 IQQTKLSLSDIA
+2259 MQQVNLSLLDIA
-2271 KAPSF
+2271 NAPSF
-2276 VYHWNKEGMNC
+2276 VYHWNREGMKC
-2287 NRLNLGGSAQY
+2287 DRLNLGGSAQY
-2298 TQSILPWAVEDNNG
+2298 TQSVLPWAVEDNDN

-2342 KIKKLEREIVI
+2342 KIKKLENRIKYLE
-2353 LKKQLKKLG
+2353 KQLKKLG
-2362 YEEVRTLDDQSV
+2362 CKLPTN

>member
-13 GINDTPFPNER
+13 GINDTPFPNGQ

-86 ERYEHELILKSERE
+86 ERYEHQLILKSERE

-145 YTKMEYTAVIDEDI
+145 YTKMEYTAVIDEGI
-159 TSEDKMVEFEDQY
+159 TSEDKMVEFENQY

-232 SGYGSEE
+232 SGYGSED

-262 ISAGKFVIYDYEKFV
+262 ISADKFVIYDYEKFV

-287 VRKEQDGDIYKFV
+287 VRKEQEENIYKFV
-300 WSVGGKDIELSDI
+300 WSVGGTDIELSEI
-313 GIRLASGVIP
+313 GIRLASAVIP
-323 IGNESFTQTLEAQI
+323 TGNESFTQTLEAQI

-391 FSDIKPT
+391 FSDVKPT

-435 YFFAKLRKTNGD
+435 YFFAKLRKTDGD

-478 GVGEETNQNI
+478 GVGEETSRNI
-488 VQVDDSGNLKRDENG
+488 VQVDDSGNLKRDESG
-503 NVLWGNQSPQPR
+503 NVLWENQSPQPR
-515 QNDTGNYEVWI
+515 QNDTQNYEVWI
-526 ALKKDDTTYTNI
+526 ALKKDDTTYTNV
-538 MPNVSM
+538 MPNASM
-544 DLKPSTSDKFVI
+544 DLKPSTSDTFVI

-569 EEKLK
+569 ENKLK
-574 DSIIKYMFMNNS
+574 EEIIKYMWMNNS

-598 YFTEHPEV
+598 YFAEHPEV
-606 LEKLNEN
+606 LELLNEN
-613 ARLLVEYNGEE
+613 SRLIVEYNGTE
-624 YTFYVDNFTYSMDES
+624 YTFYVDNFTYTMDGS
-639 SSLPEIEVNLVDTL
+639 SPLPEIEVNLVDTL
-653 TIGKNSLETAISGIK
+653 TIGKNSLETAISEIK

-845 VGDIIVSLGNRSEKD
+845 VGDVIVSLGNRSEKD

-1009 NSYIW
+1009 DSYIW

-1224 SGINGIYLEDASKS
+1224 SGINGVYLEDASKG
-1238 HGISYWAGGNLIDR
+1238 HGISYWAGGNIIDR

-1260 IPVDAATAVIR
+1260 IPADAATAVIR

-1411 TESWVSGKNY
+1411 TESWVTGKNY
-1421 AVKATTLAGYGITD
+1421 AVKSTTLSGYGITD

-1453 ISGHILT
+1453 ISGHTLT

-1474 AWTDI
+1474 AWADI
-1479 TSGKPSTLS
+1479 TSGKPTTLS

-1493 DAYTKTDADS
+1493 DAYTKTESDNK
-1503 RYVNVS
+1503 YP
-1509 GDTMTG
+1509 TKTG
-1515 VLTLGASSGIKGT
+1515 SGASGTWGINVTGNAGSATK
-1528 SSSNMQIGL
+1528 
-1537 YTPQNI
+1537 
-1543 YLQTP
+1543 LQT
-1548 GILYYSPKPG
+1548 
-1558 TNHKIWHAENDGHG
+1558 
-1572 SGLDADLLDG
+1572 
-1582 IHANGLLTALSTS
+1582 
-1595 SATNLS
+1595 
-1601 ITVGGT
+1601 
-1607 TKSITDLFANSAA
+1607 
-1620 KLETA
+1620 A
-1625 RTLWGQSFDGTKNVS
+1625 RSLWGNNFDGTANIS
-1640 GDLISVGNITG
+1640 GDITLAVGKGIYL
-1651 SGTFSSANTKVSD
+1651 SANDERWLLQTKRSD
-1664 SVYINGIRLHKTADG
+1664 NTQINGIKTNGFQMCTYFGDTKTMQFNSDRIYSDVDFKAQKDLYISGIRLHKTADG

-1704 TVMDGVA
+1704 TIMDGVA
-1711 VDGTTIA
+1711 VDGTTIT

-1734 GSVAWGNV
+1734 GSVAWGNIS
-1742 TGKPSV
+1742 GKPSV
-1748 FSTNIANITDLH
+1748 FATNIANITDLH
-1760 SSWDAVLKAQKPAWL
+1760 SSWDSVLKSQKPNWL

-1790 DALLKAA
+1790 DVLLKAA
-1797 PSAYVTRWPTFAE
+1797 PSAYVTRWPSFAE
-1810 VTSKPSTLSGYG
+1810 VTSKPTTLAGYG
-1822 ITDAYTKTDS
+1822 ITDAPTKTGSGASGTWGIGITGNAATASKWATARTITLGSYLSGSVSLDGSANVTLNANVLGLTSQGNKTAISGTTMPAAGVRLYQVYNNGYPVSFGNLLSIKGGGCGELLLAWKNTNRIYYRSRS
-1832 DSRYINT
+1832 DVHTETWQSWSTVAFLTDNVASATKLQNARTLWGRSFDGTQNV
-1839 SGDTMTGNL
+1839 SGDMTGVGWINGGL
-1848 YFNSSDYPFFNKSNS
+1848 RINAKDNNDTTVIQGKGHTFIFGDNGWYAHVTYRFRPNYGSQGPTQSSVFIENASAATNGDPTYTTTHYFRQDGVAYHRV
-1863 YAFYNISV
+1863 ALGV
-1871 NLESWSNNYFYPV
+1871 GREATNYGIF
-1884 KVTSNTPSFPLCTV
+1884 TN
-1898 SISSTSG
+1898 
-1905 SASLPLNNNSI
+1905 
-1916 RFMVRTGGWSDIGK
+1916 
-1930 RLIVLDHWTYSS
+1930 
-1942 SEITIYAIYLGEENG
+1942 TIYA
-1957 DCVVYLRG
+1957 
-1965 GVNYII
+1965 
-1971 SISGKDWISSSDS
+1971 SD
-1984 MLTNGNERYP
+1984 
-1994 KIDLSGNPTDGR
+1994 
-2006 SFARCYRAWSH
+2006 
-2017 SNGYGLGLHA
+2017 
-2027 ENSDKLGGVSSEY
+2027 
-2040 FMRTKSQ
+2040 
-2047 EGYYGMALPDG
+2047 
-2058 SDNNWIRTTSF
+2058 
-2069 GIIPY
+2069 
-2074 SSTVKS
+2074 
-2080 SLGTGQ
+2080 
-2086 WKFGEANIETIIST
+2086 
-2100 TTKASNWFR
+2100 WFR
-2109 STGDTGWVN
+2109 SEGQSGWYN
-2118 ETYGGGWYMTDGT
+2118 QTYNGGWYMSDSNFLRSYGEKSVYIGNGSYRNAGGNAYSNNLENISEPYNCRYLSETTSGIPTGYIHPFCGWSDSTASG
-2131 WIRAYANKSITGYN
+2131 WITSYVIGSIRNYANNWGE
-2145 IQGSGKVS
+2145 
-2153 ANSGMYVYGM
+2153 MYFGIYQYEGTRRD
-2163 YGSSWANGDG
+2163 WK
-2173 AYSVAVPSNANQT
+2173 AYMA
-2186 TLLLAYNGVNNNVT
+2186 LDGVN
-2200 GSDRYFS
+2200 R
-2207 IEVLNENN
+2207 
-2215 RNVRMIVQSSHLMEL
+2215 HLYINGNLM
-2230 TKSTVTIFGDLSV
+2230 V
-2243 TGGGTFYSS
+2243 TGGGTFYGS

-2259 IQQTKLSLSDIA
+2259 IQQIKLSLLDIA

-2276 VYHWNKEGMNC
+2276 VYHWNKKEMIC
-2287 NRLNLGGSAQY
+2287 DRLNIGGSAQY
-2298 TQSILPWAVEDNNG
+2298 TQTILPWAVEEKNN
-2312 FLSMDYATVAY
+2312 LLTMDYATVAY

-2334 TYETRTDK
+2334 TYESRTDK

>member
-1 MEKEIKLYTYVD
+1 MERVLKLYTYNGNAVES
-13 GINDTPFPNER
+13 TPFPNAE
-24 EQIVIANFK
+24 EQVIITDFQ
-33 YDANRMGD
+33 YDAGRMSG
-41 APSIEATA
+41 APSISAKI
-49 MHRLCLDNLWT
+49 MHRLCLDDLWT
-60 DNVYA
+60 DNVCA

-124 TKVQFMGD
+124 TKVQFTGD

-145 YTKMEYTAVIDEDI
+145 YTKMEYTAVIDEGI

-177 QEIYNVYE
+177 QEIYNVYK

-232 SGYGSEE
+232 SGYGSED

-313 GIRLASGVIP
+313 GIRLATGVIP
-323 IGNESFTQTLEAQI
+323 TGNESFTQTLEAQI

-361 NDTYPVP
+361 NGTYPVP

-374 IFENEYSEK
+374 AFENEYSEK

-435 YFFAKLRKTNGD
+435 YFFAKLRKTNGE

-465 FTSGVCGSCTFEI
+465 FTSGVCGTCTFEI
-478 GVGEETNQNI
+478 GVGEETSQNI

-503 NVLWGNQSPQPR
+503 NVLWENQSPQPR
-515 QNDTGNYEVWI
+515 QNDTENYEVWI

-653 TIGKNSLETAISGIK
+653 TIGKNSLETAISEIK

-682 QGLKYFLRKDT
+682 QGLRYFLRKDT

-747 QIKKVSYIGGEQ
+747 QIKKVSHIGGEQ
-759 YVTPASMEV
+759 YVTPTSMEV

-1130 IADGKASVQEKNEV
+1130 IADGKAIVQEKNEV

-1238 HGISYWAGGNLIDR
+1238 HGISYWAGGNIIDR

-1260 IPVDAATAVIR
+1260 IPADAATAVIR

-1375 GTGSDFNESLMWTLL
+1375 STGSDFNESLMWTLL

-1435 GINAVSVTGT
+1435 
-1445 GNAVTAAS
+1445 
-1453 ISGHILT
+1453 
-1460 LTKGSTF
+1460 
-1467 SLSGHKH
+1467 
-1474 AWTDI
+1474 
-1479 TSGKPSTLS
+1479 
-1488 GYGIT
+1488 
-1493 DAYTKTDADS
+1493 AYTKTESDS
-1503 RYVNVS
+1503 KYPTKTGS
-1509 GDTMTG
+1509 GASGTWGIGITG
-1515 VLTLGASSGIKGT
+1515 NAATASKWATARTITLGSYLSG
-1528 SSSNMQIGL
+1528 SVS
-1537 YTPQNI
+1537 
-1543 YLQTP
+1543 
-1548 GILYYSPKPG
+1548 
-1558 TNHKIWHAENDGHG
+1558 
-1572 SGLDADLLDG
+1572 LDG
-1582 IHANGLLTALSTS
+1582 SANVTLNANVLGLTSQGNKTAATGNTSPASGVRLYQVYNNGYPTPYGNLLSVKGGGAGELLLSWNKANRIYYRSLRDNGDNWLGWNELAFITDNVA
-1595 SATNLS
+1595 SAT
-1601 ITVGGT
+1601 
-1607 TKSITDLFANSAA
+1607 
-1620 KLETA
+1620 KLKTA
-1625 RTLWGQSFDGTKNVS
+1625 RTLWGRSFDGTNNVS
-1640 GDLISVGNITG
+1640 GNLSDVEWINGGLRIDRGNKTVGLRWNGANDVEFGGNTGYAHTTYHFRPSYSSSGSTNAQLVIENASASNDPVFTEIHGFYYDGRGYHSKSLGVARQASG
-1651 SGTFSSANTKVSD
+1651 SGIYTNTIYSSDWFRSEGQSGWYNQTYNGGWYMYDNEFVRSYDGKSVHIGKGAYVNEGGPYLANSLTMASEVYSCRFISEKISSIPNGNRRNILGWYD
-1664 SVYINGIRLHKTADG
+1664 SAYNGWTTSYIIGCLRKYNNNWGEMTLGVYQYEGSSRAAKMFISLDG
-1679 VITLEGNLAVT
+1679 ASNHLYVEGNLLVT
-1690 GGVTMYAIDPVSAS
+1690 GGVT
-1704 TVMDGVA
+1704 
-1711 VDGTTIA
+1711 
-1718 KVDGV
+1718 
-1723 LKVLNAGGGEA
+1723 L
-1734 GSVAWGNV
+1734 
-1742 TGKPSV
+1742 
-1748 FSTNIANITDLH
+1748 
-1760 SSWDAVLKAQKPAWL
+1760 
-1775 TAVSIATISDLHANW
+1775 
-1790 DALLKAA
+1790 
-1797 PSAYVTRWPTFAE
+1797 
-1810 VTSKPSTLSGYG
+1810 YG
-1822 ITDAYTKTDS
+1822 
-1832 DSRYINT
+1832 
-1839 SGDTMTGNL
+1839 
-1848 YFNSSDYPFFNKSNS
+1848 
-1863 YAFYNISV
+1863 
-1871 NLESWSNNYFYPV
+1871 
-1884 KVTSNTPSFPLCTV
+1884 
-1898 SISSTSG
+1898 
-1905 SASLPLNNNSI
+1905 
-1916 RFMVRTGGWSDIGK
+1916 
-1930 RLIVLDHWTYSS
+1930 
-1942 SEITIYAIYLGEENG
+1942 
-1957 DCVVYLRG
+1957 
-1965 GVNYII
+1965 
-1971 SISGKDWISSSDS
+1971 
-1984 MLTNGNERYP
+1984 
-1994 KIDLSGNPTDGR
+1994 
-2006 SFARCYRAWSH
+2006 
-2017 SNGYGLGLHA
+2017 
-2027 ENSDKLGGVSSEY
+2027 
-2040 FMRTKSQ
+2040 
-2047 EGYYGMALPDG
+2047 
-2058 SDNNWIRTTSF
+2058 
-2069 GIIPY
+2069 
-2074 SSTVKS
+2074 
-2080 SLGTGQ
+2080 
-2086 WKFGEANIETIIST
+2086 
-2100 TTKASNWFR
+2100 
-2109 STGDTGWVN
+2109 
-2118 ETYGGGWYMTDGT
+2118 
-2131 WIRAYANKSITGYN
+2131 
-2145 IQGSGKVS
+2145 
-2153 ANSGMYVYGM
+2153 
-2163 YGSSWANGDG
+2163 
-2173 AYSVAVPSNANQT
+2173 
-2186 TLLLAYNGVNNNVT
+2186 
-2200 GSDRYFS
+2200 
-2207 IEVLNENN
+2207 
-2215 RNVRMIVQSSHLMEL
+2215 
-2230 TKSTVTIFGDLSV
+2230 
-2243 TGGGTFYSS
+2243 S

-2259 IQQTKLSLSDIA
+2259 VQQIELSLSDIA

-2276 VYHWNKEGMNC
+2276 VYHWNREGMKC
-2287 NRLNLGGSAQY
+2287 DRLNIGGSAQY
-2298 TQSILPWAVEDNNG
+2298 TQTILPWAVGEKNN
-2312 FLSMDYATVAY
+2312 LLTMDYATVAY

-2334 TYETRTDK
+2334 TYESRTDK
-2342 KIKKLEREIVI
+2342 KIKKLENRVKYLE
-2353 LKKQLKKLG
+2353 KQLKKLG
-2362 YEEVRTLDDQSV
+2362 YEEASIVDDQ

>member
-111 QGDSGQ
+111 QEDSGV

-145 YTKMEYTAVIDEDI
+145 YTKMEYMAVIDEGI

-185 LPYYFDGKT
+185 LPYYFVGKT
-194 IHVGYEKNAITTPFK
+194 IHVGYEQNAITETMK
-209 YGYDEAL
+209 YGAEEAL

-262 ISAGKFVIYDYEKFV
+262 ISADKFVIYDYEKFV

-287 VRKEQDGDIYKFV
+287 VRKEQEGDIYKFV

-323 IGNESFTQTLEAQI
+323 TGSESFTQTLEVQI

-368 DGEGYY
+368 DGENYY

-391 FSDIKPT
+391 FSDVKPT

-412 FLDFAYDQNDNDEVD
+412 FLDFAYDKNDNDEVD
-427 SEGNYVHP
+427 EEGNYIHP

-488 VQVDDSGNLKRDENG
+488 VQVDDIGNLKRDENG
-503 NVLWGNQSPQPR
+503 NVLWENQSPQPR
-515 QNDTGNYEVWI
+515 QNDTQNYEVWI
-526 ALKKDDTTYTNI
+526 ALKKDDTTYTNV
-538 MPNVSM
+538 MPNASM
-544 DLKPSTSDKFVI
+544 DLKPSTSDTFVI

-569 EEKLK
+569 ENTLK
-574 DSIIKYMFMNNS
+574 EEIIKYMWMNNS

-598 YFTEHPEV
+598 YFAEHPEV
-606 LEKLNEN
+606 LELLNEN
-613 ARLLVEYNGEE
+613 SRLIVEYNGTE
-624 YTFYVDNFTYSMDES
+624 YTFYVDNFTYTMDGS

-653 TIGKNSLETAISGIK
+653 TIGKNSLETAISEIK

-682 QGLKYFLRKDT
+682 QGLRYFLRKDT

-747 QIKKVSYIGGEQ
+747 QIKKVSHIGGEQ

-768 KRVEEGDTYYR
+768 KRVEEGDIYYR

-845 VGDIIVSLGNRSEKD
+845 VGDTIVSLGNRSEKD

-1103 SAKTELKSA
+1103 SPKTELKSA

-1119 IDTLLSKISSA
+1119 IDTLLSKISLA

-1144 DIAYAAFNDKMEAYD
+1144 DIAYAAFNDKMEVYD

-1179 AMDAIAGYEYL
+1179 AMNAIAGYEYL

-1199 IEGGVVS
+1199 IKGGVVS

-1219 KFVPM
+1219 KFIPM
-1224 SGINGIYLEDASKS
+1224 SGINGVYLEDASKG
-1238 HGISYWAGGNLIDR
+1238 HGISYWAGGNIIDR

-1260 IPVDAATAVIR
+1260 IPADAATAVIR

-1453 ISGHILT
+1453 ISGHTLT

-1474 AWTDI
+1474 AWADI
-1479 TSGKPSTLS
+1479 TSGKPTTLS

-1493 DAYTKTDADS
+1493 NAYTKTESDGKYPTKTGSGAGGTWGI
-1503 RYVNVS
+1503 NV
-1509 GDTMTG
+1509 TG
-1515 VLTLGASSGIKGT
+1515 NAGSATK
-1528 SSSNMQIGL
+1528 
-1537 YTPQNI
+1537 
-1543 YLQTP
+1543 LQTTR
-1548 GILYYSPKPG
+1548 S
-1558 TNHKIWHAENDGHG
+1558 
-1572 SGLDADLLDG
+1572 
-1582 IHANGLLTALSTS
+1582 
-1595 SATNLS
+1595 
-1601 ITVGGT
+1601 
-1607 TKSITDLFANSAA
+1607 
-1620 KLETA
+1620 
-1625 RTLWGQSFDGTKNVS
+1625 LWGNNFDGTASISGIIQFVS
-1640 GDLISVGNITG
+1640 NEERWLLQTRRSDNTLINGIKTDGFQMCTYFGD
-1651 SGTFSSANTKVSD
+1651 TKTMQFKSD
-1664 SVYINGIRLHKTADG
+1664 KIYSYVDFRAEKDLYINGIRLHKTSDG

-1690 GGVTMYAIDPVSAS
+1690 GGITTYAIDPVSAS
-1704 TVMDGVA
+1704 TIMDGVV
-1711 VDGTTIA
+1711 VDGTTIKKENGKLVA
-1718 KVDGV
+1718 V
-1723 LKVLNAGGGEA
+1723 GGGEA
-1734 GSVAWGNV
+1734 GSVAWDNIS
-1742 TGKPSV
+1742 GKPSV
-1748 FSTNIANITDLH
+1748 FATNIANITDLH
-1760 SSWDAVLKAQKPAWL
+1760 SSWDAVLAAQKPAWL
-1775 TAVSIATISDLHANW
+1775 TAVSIATISDLNSGW

-1797 PSAYVTRWPTFAE
+1797 PSAYVTRWPTISE
-1810 VTSKPSTLSGYG
+1810 VTNKQNLVIKLNGGTTEGTNQFTYNATGAKTINITPAG
-1822 ITDAYTKTDS
+1822 IGSYTKSES
-1832 DSRYINT
+1832 DSKYPT
-1839 SGDTMTGNL
+1839 KTGSG
-1848 YFNSSDYPFFNKSNS
+1848 
-1863 YAFYNISV
+1863 A
-1871 NLESWSNNYFYPV
+1871 
-1884 KVTSNTPSFPLCTV
+1884 
-1898 SISSTSG
+1898 SG
-1905 SASLPLNNNSI
+1905 TWGI
-1916 RFMVRTGGWSDIGK
+1916 D
-1930 RLIVLDHWTYSS
+1930 
-1942 SEITIYAIYLGEENG
+1942 
-1957 DCVVYLRG
+1957 
-1965 GVNYII
+1965 
-1971 SISGKDWISSSDS
+1971 ISGTAS
-1984 MLTNGNERYP
+1984 
-1994 KIDLSGNPTDGR
+1994 
-2006 SFARCYRAWSH
+2006 
-2017 SNGYGLGLHA
+2017 
-2027 ENSDKLGGVSSEY
+2027 NSDKLDGYHEADFFRARDYISYSILENFVSRKSGTYNVGYGGYSGLLTVFYFGAGSTSAMEILAPYYDPSRGLQLRYAVDDNRFTSWRSFAFEDGNIASATKLQNVRTFWKQSFDGTANVSGDMYDVGWINGGLRVDYGNDLVGLRWRGVHSVEFGGNTGYAHTSYFFRPSYSSSGSTQASIVIENASASNSPTFTTTHGFYATGVGYHSYALGVGREAPANGYAGGVY
-2040 FMRTKSQ
+2040 
-2047 EGYYGMALPDG
+2047 A
-2058 SDNNWIRTTSF
+2058 N
-2069 GIIPY
+2069 
-2074 SSTVKS
+2074 TV
-2080 SLGTGQ
+2080 LT
-2086 WKFGEANIETIIST
+2086 N
-2100 TTKASNWFR
+2100 NWFR
-2109 STGDTGWVN
+2109 SEGNTGWFN
-2118 ETYGGGWYMTDGT
+2118 QTYGGGWYMFDANF
-2131 WIRAYANKSITGYN
+2131 IRSYGEKSVYIGNGSYRNAGGNAYSNNLENISEPYNCRYLSETTSDIPAGYIHPFCGWSDSTANGWKTSYVIGSIRNYANDWGE
-2145 IQGSGKVS
+2145 
-2153 ANSGMYVYGM
+2153 MYFGIYQYEGTRRD
-2163 YGSSWANGDG
+2163 WK
-2173 AYSVAVPSNANQT
+2173 AYMA
-2186 TLLLAYNGVNNNVT
+2186 LDGVN
-2200 GSDRYFS
+2200 R
-2207 IEVLNENN
+2207 
-2215 RNVRMIVQSSHLMEL
+2215 HLYINGNLM
-2230 TKSTVTIFGDLSV
+2230 V
-2243 TGGGTFYSS
+2243 TGGGTFYGS

-2259 IQQTKLSLSDIA
+2259 IQQIKLSLLDIA

-2276 VYHWNKEGMNC
+2276 VYHWNKKEMIC
-2287 NRLNLGGSAQY
+2287 DRLNIGGSAQY
-2298 TQSILPWAVEDNNG
+2298 TQTILPWAVEEKNN
-2312 FLSMDYATVAY
+2312 LLTMDYATVAY

-2334 TYETRTDK
+2334 TYESRTDK
-2342 KIKKLEREIVI
+2342 KIKKLENRVKYLE
-2353 LKKQLKKLG
+2353 KQLKKLG